1 MMNNTY
7 GFPNNLFFQS
17 SPYPFAYHFAQSPHS
32 TTNIYWCYPELFYN
46 VVYPNSQIFLNN
58 STNSI
63 VVTPPQSQTEEKK
76 VTQEEK
82 PPVKK
87 EEKKKEVKDTKM
99 IGRKKRRVTKMCTA
113 CPHKYAMHYAKHMC
127 SNCHHAKGRSKKPW
141 NCPHVN
147 KSHYAL
153 GLCQNCYQMNY
164 IKKQS
169 EIDIESLSK
178 GSKKKE
184 VEYEC

>member
-1 MMNNTY
+1 MNNTF
-7 GFPNNLFFQS
+7 GFNPNNLFF
-17 SPYPFAYHFAQSPHS
+17 PFAYEFAHS
-32 TTNIYWCYPELFYN
+32 TTNIYWCHPELFCN
-46 VVYPNSQIFLNN
+46 VVYPNLQIFLNN

-63 VVTPPQSQTEEKK
+63 VVTPPCAVPPDTKANEEEK
-76 VTQEEK
+76 QIA
-82 PPVKK
+82 KK
-87 EEKKKEVKDTKM
+87 EEKKKESKDQK
-99 IGRKKRRVTKMCTA
+99 ILGRKKRRVTKMCTA
-113 CPHKYAMHYAKHMC
+113 CPHKYAMHYAKNMC
-127 SNCHHAKGRSKKPW
+127 SNCYHAKGRSKKPW

-178 GSKKKE
+178 GSKKTE
-184 VEYEC
+184 GECKN

>member
-1 MMNNTY
+1 MNNTF
-7 GFPNNLFFQS
+7 GFNPNNLFF
-17 SPYPFAYHFAQSPHS
+17 PFAYQFAHS
-32 TTNIYWCYPELFYN
+32 TTNIYWCHPELFCN
-46 VVYPNSQIFLNN
+46 VVYPNLQIFLNN

-63 VVTPPQSQTEEKK
+63 VVTPPCAVPPDTKANEEEK
-76 VTQEEK
+76 QIA
-82 PPVKK
+82 KK
-87 EEKKKEVKDTKM
+87 EEKKKESKDQK
-99 IGRKKRRVTKMCTA
+99 ILGRKKRRVTKMCTA
-113 CPHKYAMHYAKHMC
+113 CPHKYAMHY
-127 SNCHHAKGRSKKPW
+127 HAKGRSKKPW

-178 GSKKKE
+178 GSKKTE
-184 VEYEC
+184 GECKN

>member
-1 MMNNTY
+1 MNNTF
-7 GFPNNLFFQS
+7 GFNPNNLFF
-17 SPYPFAYHFAQSPHS
+17 PFAYQFAHS
-32 TTNIYWCYPELFYN
+32 TTNIYWCHPELFCN
-46 VVYPNSQIFLNN
+46 VVYPNLQIFLNN

-63 VVTPPQSQTEEKK
+63 VVTPPCAVPPDTKANEEEK
-76 VTQEEK
+76 QIA
-82 PPVKK
+82 KK
-87 EEKKKEVKDTKM
+87 EEKKKESKDQK
-99 IGRKKRRVTKMCTA
+99 ILGRKKRRDTKMCTA
-113 CPHKYAMHYAKHMC
+113 RPHKNAMHYAKNMC
-127 SNCHHAKGRSKKPW
+127 SNCYHAKGRSKKPW

-178 GSKKKE
+178 GSKKTE
-184 VEYEC
+184 GECKN

>member
-1 MMNNTY
+1 MNNTF
-7 GFPNNLFFQS
+7 GFNPNNLFF
-17 SPYPFAYHFAQSPHS
+17 PFAYQFAHP
-32 TTNIYWCYPELFYN
+32 TTNIYWCHPELFCN
-46 VVYPNSQIFLNN
+46 VVYPNLQIFLNN

-63 VVTPPQSQTEEKK
+63 VVTPPCAVPPDTKANEEEK
-76 VTQEEK
+76 QIA
-82 PPVKK
+82 KK
-87 EEKKKEVKDTKM
+87 EEKKKESKDQK
-99 IGRKKRRVTKMCTA
+99 ILGRKKRRVTKMCTA
-113 CPHKYAMHYAKHMC
+113 CPHKYAMHYAKNMC
-127 SNCHHAKGRSKKPW
+127 SNCYHAKGRSKKPW

-178 GSKKKE
+178 GSKKTE
-184 VEYEC
+184 GECKN

>member
-1 MMNNTY
+1 MNNTF
-7 GFPNNLFFQS
+7 GFNPNNLFF
-17 SPYPFAYHFAQSPHS
+17 PFAYQFAHS
-32 TTNIYWCYPELFYN
+32 TTNIYWCHPELFCN
-46 VVYPNSQIFLNN
+46 VVYPNLQIFLNN

-63 VVTPPQSQTEEKK
+63 VVTPPCAVPPDTKANEEEK
-76 VTQEEK
+76 QIA
-82 PPVKK
+82 KK
-87 EEKKKEVKDTKM
+87 EEKKKESKDQK
-99 IGRKKRRVTKMCTA
+99 ILGRKKRRVTKMCTA
-113 CPHKYAMHYAKHMC
+113 CPHKYAMHYAKNMC
-127 SNCHHAKGRSKKPW
+127 SNCYHAKGRSKKPW

-178 GSKKKE
+178 GSKKTEGGCKN
-184 VEYEC
+184 

>member
-1 MMNNTY
+1 MNNTF
-7 GFPNNLFFQS
+7 GFNPNNLFF
-17 SPYPFAYHFAQSPHS
+17 PFAYQFAHS
-32 TTNIYWCYPELFYN
+32 TTNIYWCHPELFCN
-46 VVYPNSQIFLNN
+46 VVYPNLQIFLNN

-63 VVTPPQSQTEEKK
+63 VVTPPCAVPPDTKANEEEK
-76 VTQEEK
+76 QIA
-82 PPVKK
+82 KK
-87 EEKKKEVKDTKM
+87 EEKKKESKDQK
-99 IGRKKRRVTKMCTA
+99 ILGRKKRRVTKMCTA
-113 CPHKYAMHYAKHMC
+113 CPHKYAMHYAKNMC
-127 SNCHHAKGRSKKPW
+127 SNCYHAKGRSKKPW

-178 GSKKKE
+178 GSKKIE
-184 VEYEC
+184 AETEC

>member
-1 MMNNTY
+1 MNNTF
-7 GFPNNLFFQS
+7 GFNPNNLFF
-17 SPYPFAYHFAQSPHS
+17 PFAYQFAHS
-32 TTNIYWCYPELFYN
+32 TTNIYWCHPELFCN
-46 VVYPNSQIFLNN
+46 VVYPNLQIFLNN

-63 VVTPPQSQTEEKK
+63 VVTPPCAVPPDTKANEEEK
-76 VTQEEK
+76 QIA
-82 PPVKK
+82 KK
-87 EEKKKEVKDTKM
+87 EENKKESKDQN
-99 IGRKKRRVTKMCTA
+99 ILGRKKRRVTKMCTA
-113 CPHKYAMHYAKHMC
+113 CPHKYAMHYAKNMC
-127 SNCHHAKGRSKKPW
+127 SNCYHAKGRSKKPW

-178 GSKKKE
+178 GSKKTE
-184 VEYEC
+184 GECKN

>member
-1 MMNNTY
+1 MNNTF
-7 GFPNNLFFQS
+7 GFNPNNLFF
-17 SPYPFAYHFAQSPHS
+17 PFAYQFAHS
-32 TTNIYWCYPELFYN
+32 TTNIYWCHPELFCN
-46 VVYPNSQIFLNN
+46 VVYPNLQIFLNN

-63 VVTPPQSQTEEKK
+63 VVTPPCAVPPDTKANEEEK
-76 VTQEEK
+76 QIA
-82 PPVKK
+82 KK
-87 EEKKKEVKDTKM
+87 EEKKKESKDQK
-99 IGRKKRRVTKMCTA
+99 ILGRKKRRVTKMCTA
-113 CPHKYAMHYAKHMC
+113 CPHKYAMHYAKNMC
-127 SNCHHAKGRSKKPW
+127 SNCYHAKGRSKKPW

-178 GSKKKE
+178 GSKKTE
-184 VEYEC
+184 GE

>member
-1 MMNNTY
+1 MNNTF
-7 GFPNNLFFQS
+7 GFNPNNLFF
-17 SPYPFAYHFAQSPHS
+17 PFAYQFAHS
-32 TTNIYWCYPELFYN
+32 TTNIYWCHPELFCN
-46 VVYPNSQIFLNN
+46 VVYPNLQIFLNN

-63 VVTPPQSQTEEKK
+63 VVTPPCAVPPDTKANEEEK
-76 VTQEEK
+76 QIA
-82 PPVKK
+82 KK
-87 EEKKKEVKDTKM
+87 EEKKKESKDQK
-99 IGRKKRRVTKMCTA
+99 ILGRKKRRVTKMCTA
-113 CPHKYAMHYAKHMC
+113 CPHKYAMHYAKNMC
-127 SNCHHAKGRSKKPW
+127 SNCYHAKGRSKKPW

-178 GSKKKE
+178 GSKKTE
-184 VEYEC
+184 GECKN

>member
-1 MMNNTY
+1 MNNTF
-7 GFPNNLFFQS
+7 GFNPNNLFF
-17 SPYPFAYHFAQSPHS
+17 PFAYQFAHS
-32 TTNIYWCYPELFYN
+32 TTNIYWCHPELFCN
-46 VVYPNSQIFLNN
+46 VVYPNLQIFLNN

-63 VVTPPQSQTEEKK
+63 VVTPPCAVPPDTKANEEEK
-76 VTQEEK
+76 QIA
-82 PPVKK
+82 KK
-87 EEKKKEVKDTKM
+87 EEKKKESKDQK
-99 IGRKKRRVTKMCTA
+99 ILGRKKRRVTKMCTA
-113 CPHKYAMHYAKHMC
+113 CPHKYAMHYAKNMC
-127 SNCHHAKGRSKKPW
+127 SNCYHAKGRSKKPW

-178 GSKKKE
+178 GSNKTE
-184 VEYEC
+184 GE

>member
-1 MMNNTY
+1 MNNTF
-7 GFPNNLFFQS
+7 GFPTIPFYQS
-17 SPYPFAYHFAQSPHS
+17 PPIPFAYQYAHS
-32 TTNIYWCYPELFYN
+32 TTNIYWCHPELFCN

-63 VVTPPQSQTEEKK
+63 VVTPPLDAPSH
-76 VTQEEK
+76 QEEK
-82 PPVKK
+82 PKRD
-87 EEKKKEVKDTKM
+87 EKKKETKEQK
-99 IGRKKRRVTKMCTA
+99 ILGRKKRRVTKMCTA
-113 CPHKYAMHYAKHMC
+113 CPHKYAMHYAKNMC
-127 SNCHHAKGRSKKPW
+127 SNCYHAKGRSKKPW

-169 EIDIESLSK
+169 ETDVDSLSK
-178 GSKKKE
+178 GGKEAECKNKK
-184 VEYEC
+184 V

>member
-1 MMNNTY
+1 MNNSY
-7 GFPNNLFFQS
+7 GFPNNLYFQS
-17 SPYPFAYHFAQSPHS
+17 APFPLGYQYMQSPHS
-32 TTNIYWCYPELFYN
+32 TTNIYWCYPELFCN

-63 VVTPPQSQTEEKK
+63 VVTPPLPQLSETKDH
-76 VTQEEK
+76 QEEK
-82 PPVKK
+82 QIKK
-87 EEKKKEVKDTKM
+87 EEKKKEPKETKVL
-99 IGRKKRRVTKMCTA
+99 GRKKRRVTKMCTA
-113 CPHKYAMHYAKHMC
+113 CPHKYAMHYAKNMC
-127 SNCHHAKGRSKKPW
+127 SNCYHAKGRSKKPW
-141 NCPHVN
+141 NCPHIN

-178 GSKKKE
+178 GSKK
-184 VEYEC
+184 VEAETECKN

>member
-1 MMNNTY
+1 MNNTF
-7 GFPNNLFFQS
+7 GFNPNNLFF
-17 SPYPFAYHFAQSPHS
+17 PFAYQFAHS
-32 TTNIYWCYPELFYN
+32 TTNIYWCHPELFCN
-46 VVYPNSQIFLNN
+46 VVYPNLQIFLNN

-63 VVTPPQSQTEEKK
+63 VVTPPCAVPPDTKANEEEK
-76 VTQEEK
+76 QIA
-82 PPVKK
+82 KK
-87 EEKKKEVKDTKM
+87 EEKKKESKDQK
-99 IGRKKRRVTKMCTA
+99 ILGRKKRRVTKMCTA
-113 CPHKYAMHYAKHMC
+113 CPHKYAMHYAKNMC
-127 SNCHHAKGRSKKPW
+127 SNCYHAKGRSKKPW

-178 GSKKKE
+178 GSKKME
-184 VEYEC
+184 GECKN

>member
-1 MMNNTY
+1 MNNTF
-7 GFPNNLFFQS
+7 GFNPNNLFF
-17 SPYPFAYHFAQSPHS
+17 PFAYQFAHS
-32 TTNIYWCYPELFYN
+32 TTNIYWCHPELFCN
-46 VVYPNSQIFLNN
+46 VVYPNLQIFLNN

-63 VVTPPQSQTEEKK
+63 VVTPPCAVPPDTKANEEEKQI
-76 VTQEEK
+76 T
-82 PPVKK
+82 KK
-87 EEKKKEVKDTKM
+87 EEKKKESKDQK
-99 IGRKKRRVTKMCTA
+99 ILGRKKRRVTKMCTA
-113 CPHKYAMHYAKHMC
+113 CPHKYAMHYAKNMC
-127 SNCHHAKGRSKKPW
+127 SNCYHAKGRSKKPW

-178 GSKKKE
+178 GSKKTE
-184 VEYEC
+184 GECKN

>member
-1 MMNNTY
+1 MNNTF
-7 GFPNNLFFQS
+7 GFNPNNLFF
-17 SPYPFAYHFAQSPHS
+17 PFAYQFAHS
-32 TTNIYWCYPELFYN
+32 TTNIYWCHPELFCN
-46 VVYPNSQIFLNN
+46 VVYPNLQIFLNN

-63 VVTPPQSQTEEKK
+63 VVTPPCAVPPDTKANEEN
-76 VTQEEK
+76 QIA
-82 PPVKK
+82 KK
-87 EEKKKEVKDTKM
+87 EEKKKESKDQK
-99 IGRKKRRVTKMCTA
+99 ILGRKKRRVTKMCTA
-113 CPHKYAMHYAKHMC
+113 CPHKYAMHYAKNMC
-127 SNCHHAKGRSKKPW
+127 SNCYHAKGRSKKPW

-178 GSKKKE
+178 GSKKTE
-184 VEYEC
+184 GECKN

>member
-1 MMNNTY
+1 MNNTF
-7 GFPNNLFFQS
+7 GFNPNNLFF
-17 SPYPFAYHFAQSPHS
+17 PFAYQFAHS
-32 TTNIYWCYPELFYN
+32 TTNIYWCHPELFCN
-46 VVYPNSQIFLNN
+46 VVYPNLQIFLNN

-63 VVTPPQSQTEEKK
+63 VVTPPCAVPPDTKANEEEK
-76 VTQEEK
+76 QIA
-82 PPVKK
+82 KK
-87 EEKKKEVKDTKM
+87 EEKKKESKDQK
-99 IGRKKRRVTKMCTA
+99 ILGRKKRRVTKMCTA
-113 CPHKYAMHYAKHMC
+113 CPHKYAMHYAKNMC
-127 SNCHHAKGRSKKPW
+127 SNCYHAKGRSKKPW

-184 VEYEC
+184 GECKN